1 MEIYHFNNAVNLR
14 YQTLIKNIKN
24 NSNSFYD
31 SFLDLLEETIKYIL
45 DTNNITYD
53 STKTCGGILKEV
65 DVSSFLIEKLKLDE
79 YTYNKLPDYI
89 KKCNDHKHKKEK
101 TLSIESIVNYLR
113 VYYNLINYYYS
124 YINIKNIDFDEEYY
138 ISIFKETE
146 KNNEILK
153 KEVTLLKKELDEAYN
168 NKQLNEQA
176 YLQYEQLLSIAE
188 LEKLDLEEQ
197 NTYLQTQ
204 IKLLNSIKES
214 VNITKRLEKIEKQNQ
229 DILNSLNKN
238 DNKVKKKQ
246 EEDEEVNK
254 FFYEA
259 KKQYIWNGKL
269 VELENLKQKL
279 KTSSIVILLV
289 GISITI
295 LEIIATKYYSTFSL
309 FENIWMV
316 FVFITLI
323 KNNNMT
329 KVISDKYLKSI
340 SSFMFELNEFY
351 FYEITVEKNS
361 YKVFKILSIISS
373 VLSILY
379 YIFYYKESTIIAII
393 IILLEIIFIINVF
406 IFASAKNNIQ
416 YGYMTYVKI
425 MGKKINS
432 NEKVTLIYN
441 NRFKKFYPKDE
452 YYKKHGNLEEN

>member
-295 LEIIATKYYSTFSL
+295 LGIIATKYYSTFSL

>member
-113 VYYNLINYYYS
+113 VYYNLINYYYN

-168 NKQLNEQA
+168 NKQLNEEA

-238 DNKVKKKQ
+238 DNKVRKKQ

-259 KKQYIWNGKL
+259 RKQYIWNGKL

-295 LEIIATKYYSTFSL
+295 LGIIATKYYSTFSL

-379 YIFYYKESTIIAII
+379 YIFYYKESIIIAII
-393 IILLEIIFIINVF
+393 IIILEIIFIINAF

-416 YGYMTYVKI
+416 YGYMKHVKI

-441 NRFKKFYPKDE
+441 NRIKKFYPKDE

>member
-113 VYYNLINYYYS
+113 VYYNLINYYYN
-124 YINIKNIDFDEEYY
+124 YINIKNIGFDEEYY

-168 NKQLNEQA
+168 NNQLNEEA
-176 YLQYEQLLSIAE
+176 YLQCKQLLSIAE

-204 IKLLNSIKES
+204 IKLLSSIKES

-254 FFYEA
+254 FFCEA

-295 LEIIATKYYSTFSL
+295 LGIIATKYYSTFSL

-379 YIFYYKESTIIAII
+379 YIFYYKESIIIAII
-393 IILLEIIFIINVF
+393 IIILEIIFIINVF

-416 YGYMTYVKI
+416 YGYMKYVKI

-441 NRFKKFYPKDE
+441 NRIKKFYLKDE